1 MHRFYAPPS
10 AFKESTV
17 WLTVG
22 ETRHLSDVLRLR
34 VGDEANVFDGEGS
47 EYYCRISKI
56 GKDEVSLITLNKIGP
71 SAPESPLV
79 LHVAAAI
86 TPPDKF
92 DLVVQKCVEL
102 GVHRFTPLVT
112 SRCEVRV
119 KDGSK
124 KLERWRR
131 IAFEAAKQCG
141 RARLM
146 AVEEIADFRPFIDA
160 ERDQIIMFSERDGKS
175 FDEIPRLTTFTAI
188 YGPKGGWEDS
198 ELEAA
203 QAVGATI
210 ITFGGRILRAE
221 TAGIAL
227 TAILQHRFGDMN

>member
-1 MHRFYAPPS
+1 MHRFYAPLS
-10 AFKESTV
+10 AFKEGIV
-17 WLTVG
+17 WLTGG
-22 ETRHLSDVLRLR
+22 ETRHLRDVLRLR

-47 EYYCRISKI
+47 EYYCRISEI
-56 GKDEVSLITLNKIGP
+56 GKDETALKILDEIVP
-71 SAPESPLV
+71 SAPESPLS

-112 SRCEVRV
+112 ARCEVRV
-119 KDGSK
+119 KDGPN

-141 RARLM
+141 RAKLM
-146 AVEEIADFRPFIDA
+146 TVEEITDFRPFIDA
-160 ERDQIIMFSERDGKS
+160 ERNQIIVFSERDGKS
-175 FDEIPRLTTFTAI
+175 FDEVPGLTTVTAI

-203 QAVGATI
+203 RAVGATI
-210 ITFGGRILRAE
+210 LTFGGRILRAE
-221 TAGIAL
+221 TAAIAL
-227 TAILQHRFGDMN
+227 TAILQYRFGDMN